1 MNERMRER
9 IKLVRAMETVA
20 RSINDERIFESW
32 LTYGVADGD
41 IEEDTTDEELLYY
54 VKDDNDFSEL
64 MWMFLRV
71 MNKAKNSG
79 GLYLDGVCS
88 EKRK

>member
-71 MNKAKNSG
+71 MNKALAYCRCPVYS
-79 GLYLDGVCS
+79 CW
-88 EKRK
+88 